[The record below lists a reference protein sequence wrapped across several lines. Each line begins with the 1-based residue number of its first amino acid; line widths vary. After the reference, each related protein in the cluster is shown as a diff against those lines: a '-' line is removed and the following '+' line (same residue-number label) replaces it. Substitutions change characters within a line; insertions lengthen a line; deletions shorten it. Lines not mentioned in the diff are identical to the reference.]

1 MRIVFLGS
9 SHGVPEANRRCS
21 SALIEVGDR
30 RYFIDMGTQSIEQLI
45 TRDIPIDSVKG
56 IFFTH
61 MHGDHTD
68 GLISF
73 VDLCTWYFKNTDPA
87 IYLPEPVDDTVA
99 ALKAWLKCNGVEMRP
114 FRFAPVH
121 EGLLYEDEAIRVTA
135 FRTKHNQM
143 SHAFLI
149 ETTCGEEKRVLFTG
163 DLCHKGPQEDFPL
176 SVFEKPLD
184 LAICEVAHFS
194 ATKYL
199 PLFENQ
205 PNLKRVC
212 FNHYSH
218 FFQETIYE
226 AMKSIQVPAMMVS
239 DGTEI
244 VL

>member
-1 MRIVFLGS
+1 MRIVFFGS

-21 SALIEVGDR
+21 SALIEVGEN

-45 TRDIPIDSVKG
+45 TRRMPIDSVKG

-61 MHGDHTD
+61 MHGDHTN

-73 VDLCTWYFKNTDPA
+73 VDLCSWYFKTPDPA
-87 IYLPEPVDDTVA
+87 IFLPEPVDDAVA
-99 ALKAWLKCNGVEMRP
+99 AMTAWLKCNGTNMRP
-114 FRFAPVH
+114 FRFTPVK
-121 EGLLYEDEAIRVTA
+121 EGLLYEDESIRVTA
-135 FRTKHNQM
+135 FRTRHNQM
-143 SHAFLI
+143 SHAYLI
-149 ETTCGEEKRVLFTG
+149 EAEGRRVLFSG
-163 DLCHKGPQEDFPL
+163 DLCHKGPEEDFPV

-184 LAICEVAHFS
+184 LAICEVAHFP

-205 PNLKRVC
+205 PNLKKLC

-218 FFQETIYE
+218 TFQATIYDV
-226 AMKSIQVPAMMVS
+226 MKTLEIPVFMAS

-244 VL
+244 AL

>member
-1 MRIVFLGS
+1 MRIVFFGS

-21 SALIEVGDR
+21 SALIEVGEN

-45 TRDIPIDSVKG
+45 TRNIPIDSVKG

-68 GLISF
+68 GILSF
-73 VDLCTWYFKNTDPA
+73 VDLCSWYFKNTDPA
-87 IYLPEPVDDTVA
+87 IFLPAEPMDTTVDA
-99 ALKAWLKCNGVEMRP
+99 MRGWLKCNGVEMRP

-121 EGLLYEDEAIRVTA
+121 EGLLYEDDCIRITA
-135 FRTKHNQM
+135 FRTKHIAI
-143 SHAFLI
+143 SYAYLV
-149 ETTCGEEKRVLFTG
+149 EAEGKRVLFSG

-184 LAICEVAHFS
+184 LAICEVAHFP

-205 PNLKRVC
+205 PNLKKVC

-218 FFQETIYE
+218 HFQETIYE
-226 AMKSIQVPAMMVS
+226 AMRSLPMPSSMVS

>member
-1 MRIVFLGS
+1 MRIVFFGS

-21 SALIEVGDR
+21 SAMVEVGDR
-30 RYFIDMGTQSIEQLI
+30 RYFVDMGTQSIEQLI
-45 TRDIPIDSVKG
+45 TREIPIESVKG

-68 GLISF
+68 GLISY
-73 VDLCTWYFKNTDPA
+73 VDLCSWYFKNTDPA
-87 IYLPEPVDDTVA
+87 IFLPEPVEDTVA
-99 ALKAWLKCNGVEMRP
+99 ALQAWLKCNGVAMRP
-114 FRFAPVH
+114 FRFAPVK

-135 FRTKHNQM
+135 FRTKHTQM
-143 SHAFLI
+143 SFAYLI
-149 ETTCGEEKRVLFTG
+149 EAEGKRVLFSG
-163 DLCHKGPQEDFPL
+163 DLCHKGPEEDFPL

-184 LAICEVAHFS
+184 LAICEVAHFP

-199 PLFENQ
+199 PLLAHQE
-205 PNLKRVC
+205 NLKKVC

-218 FFQETIYE
+218 FFQETIYPT
-226 AMKSIQVPAMMVS
+226 MKELPMPSLMAA

>member
-1 MRIVFLGS
+1 MRIVFFGS

-21 SALIEVGDR
+21 SAMIEVGDR

-61 MHGDHTD
+61 MHGDHTN

-73 VDLCTWYFKNTDPA
+73 VDLCSWYFKNTDPA

-143 SHAFLI
+143 SHAFLV

>member
-1 MRIVFLGS
+1 MRIVFFGS

-21 SALIEVGDR
+21 STLIEVGER

-45 TRDIPIDSVKG
+45 TRRMAPNSVKG

-61 MHGDHTD
+61 MHGDHTN

-73 VDLCTWYFKNTDPA
+73 VDLCTWYFKDVDPA
-87 IYLPEPVDDTVA
+87 IFLPEPVEDATA
-99 ALKAWLKCNGVEMRP
+99 AMAAWLKCNGTQMKP
-114 FRFAPVH
+114 FRFAPVK
-121 EGLLYEDEAIRVTA
+121 EGLLYEDEAIKVTA

-143 SHAFLI
+143 SHAYLV
-149 ETTCGEEKRVLFTG
+149 EAEGKRVLFSG
-163 DLCHKGPQEDFPL
+163 DLCHKGPQEDFPV
-176 SVFEKPLD
+176 SVFDEPLD
-184 LAICEVAHFS
+184 LAVCEVAHFP

-205 PNLKRVC
+205 PNLKQLC

-218 FFQETIYE
+218 TFQSYIYDV
-226 AMKSIQVPAMMVS
+226 MKALDIPVFMAS